1 LGEHERRELAV
12 PRRIADDEKFIL
24 FEALDLE
31 PAPRAAGAIRAII
44 SSRQPTSPRNYEN
57 ELAAAGETPER
68 ASVNSR

>member
-12 PRRIADDEKFIL
+12 PRRIADEKFIL